1 MTTNLPVLGTKLYVT
16 GYALGG
22 KPTAKQLALILQQT
36 VSFIGMDTA
45 GLPPKIWA
53 YPLNNGQGGLGE
65 TICQPL
71 VESFMV
77 ADSWPD
83 LDKVYVVLASCRPYS
98 VDAVGSYLDKAIGP
112 ILRQGSFEL

>member
-1 MTTNLPVLGTKLYVT
+1 MTNLPVLGTKLYVT

-22 KPTAKQLALILQQT
+22 KPTADQLAAILQQA
-36 VSFIGMDTA
+36 VSHIGMDTA
-45 GLPPKIWA
+45 GIPPKIWA
-53 YPLNNGQGGLGE
+53 YPMPTGQGGLGE

-83 LDKVYVVLASCRPYS
+83 LDKVYVVLASCRPYRA
-98 VDAVGSYLDKAIGP
+98 DAVGDYLSTKIGP
-112 ILRQGSFEL
+112 VLRQGSFEL

>member
-1 MTTNLPVLGTKLYVT
+1 MTNLEVLGTRLYVT

-22 KPTAKQLALILQQT
+22 KPTAERLAQILQQT
-36 VSFIGMDTA
+36 IAFVGMDTA
-45 GLPPKIWA
+45 GMQPKIWA
-53 YPLNNGQGGLGE
+53 YPLPAGQGGLGE

-77 ADSWPD
+77 ADSWPN

-98 VDAVGSYLDKAIGP
+98 TDSVAAYLAKEIGP